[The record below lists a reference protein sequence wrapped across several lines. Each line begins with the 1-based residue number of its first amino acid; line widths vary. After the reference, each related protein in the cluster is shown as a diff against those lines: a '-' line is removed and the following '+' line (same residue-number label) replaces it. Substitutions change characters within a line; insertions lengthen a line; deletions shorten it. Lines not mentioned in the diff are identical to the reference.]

1 MPSSAMP
8 RRVLSRLRQG
18 ARGLAR
24 RVRRTSGA
32 ETAASAR
39 RARLAD
45 VGARLRRAT
54 RGRRGGAAGVQ
65 LAAAVGDG
73 LAAELGAEVELHRL
87 VPGAGW
93 PSAAPD
99 LLLVELAHGE
109 LPGWSGP
116 TDQLVELVR
125 AARGR
130 SLSAVVWVTA
140 GAGLEPP
147 DGLADL
153 LAAASHVVVADP
165 DAVAGWRARSGPT
178 PVGVLLPGVQPRRH
192 RPGAPG
198 LARAGGAVVLLD
210 PPAGSISPQATDPVL
225 AEPDLPWALV
235 RVLDVWPTA
244 RGRRTRQV
252 PERLVGCLAEPVSA
266 ATAPAVLRE
275 YPVLVDLGRPDDTC
289 GWTALGAGAAQTPVV
304 AMVDRARTLPVDVRD
319 HVCVVEQLDDLA
331 GAVNARINQHELRD
345 REGLQLHRAV
355 LAGHTLRHRVEE
367 LLALTG
373 QPVAP
378 VRRSVSAVVPTNRE
392 HEIDNV
398 LANIGR
404 QQHDQT
410 QLVLVL
416 HGLDLD
422 EPALRSRGAEA
433 GVGELVIVR
442 ADPTATLGA
451 CMNLGLD
458 AADGA
463 YVAKMDDDNHYGAHY
478 LGDLLAAFDYTDAQ
492 IVGKWAHYVWLRST
506 GAVVLRHAASEHT
519 YERRIQGGSMLFDG
533 DLVRQVR
540 FSDIPRA
547 VDTDILDRAMADGAA
562 VYSADRFNYVSIRGS
577 DRQAHT
583 WTVADHTFM
592 TASGQLTFFGDP
604 REHVDV

>member
-1 MPSSAMP
+1 MP
-8 RRVLSRLRQG
+8 
-18 ARGLAR
+18 
-24 RVRRTSGA
+24 
-32 ETAASAR
+32 
-39 RARLAD
+39 
-45 VGARLRRAT
+45 
-54 RGRRGGAAGVQ
+54 
-65 LAAAVGDG
+65 
-73 LAAELGAEVELHRL
+73 
-87 VPGAGW
+87 
-93 PSAAPD
+93 
-99 LLLVELAHGE
+99 
-109 LPGWSGP
+109 
-116 TDQLVELVR
+116 
-125 AARGR
+125 
-130 SLSAVVWVTA
+130 
-140 GAGLEPP
+140 
-147 DGLADL
+147 
-153 LAAASHVVVADP
+153 
-165 DAVAGWRARSGPT
+165 
-178 PVGVLLPGVQPRRH
+178 
-192 RPGAPG
+192 
-198 LARAGGAVVLLD
+198 
-210 PPAGSISPQATDPVL
+210 
-225 AEPDLPWALV
+225 
-235 RVLDVWPTA
+235 
-244 RGRRTRQV
+244 
-252 PERLVGCLAEPVSA
+252 
-266 ATAPAVLRE
+266 RE

-289 GWTALGAGAAQTPVV
+289 GWTVLGAGATQTAVV
-304 AMVDRARTLPVDVRD
+304 AMADRARTLPADVRE
-319 HVCVVEQLDDLA
+319 HVCVVDQLDEPA

-367 LLALTG
+367 LLAMTG
-373 QPVAP
+373 HPVEP
-378 VRRSVSAVVPTNRE
+378 VCRSVSAVVPTNRE

-398 LANIGR
+398 LANVGR

-422 EPALRSRGAEA
+422 EPGLRSRAAEA

-463 YVAKMDDDNHYGAHY
+463 YVAKMDDDNHYGANY

-547 VDTDILDRAMADGAA
+547 VDSDILDRAMADGAT
-562 VYSADRFNYVSIRGS
+562 VYSADRFNYVSIRGT